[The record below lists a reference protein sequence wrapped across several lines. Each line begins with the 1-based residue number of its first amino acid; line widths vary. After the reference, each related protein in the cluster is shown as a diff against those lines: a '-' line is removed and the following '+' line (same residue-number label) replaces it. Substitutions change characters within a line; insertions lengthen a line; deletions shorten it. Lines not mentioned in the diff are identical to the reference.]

1 MQPDNFRPID
11 HSALKSEFKLHP
23 KMYLADLGIRYNI
36 DYISTKYI
44 LILSTLELSQLF
56 CYLNQKLHIPMWI
69 KDKDYA
75 NHDEGTVSDG
85 LNLRCLNS
93 DSKPDYR
100 QLLTTFQK
108 LTDSNFSD
116 LLGMFIIEPDKYF
129 ETGLHSEDK
138 SIYAGIWINSDQV
151 QLSDLQSA
159 IVESSINYLI
169 KLQKESEQKQLNL
182 LKKQEADQ
190 KIGDVID
197 TIRHMSPNE
206 KKRALSELIK

>member
-11 HSALKSEFKLHP
+11 HSVLKSEFKLHP

-44 LILSTLELSQLF
+44 LILSTLDLPQLF

-85 LNLRCLNS
+85 LTLRCLNS
-93 DSKPDYR
+93 DSKPDYK

-116 LLGMFIIEPDKYF
+116 LLGLFIIEPDKYF
-129 ETGLHSEDK
+129 ETGLHSEDE

-151 QLSDLQSA
+151 RLSDPQSV

-182 LKKQEADQ
+182 IKKQEADQ

-206 KKRALSELIK
+206 KKCALSELIK

>member
-1 MQPDNFRPID
+1 M
-11 HSALKSEFKLHP
+11 HP
-23 KMYLADLGIRYNI
+23 KIYLADLGIRYNI

-44 LILSTLELSQLF
+44 LVLSALDLPQLF

-69 KDKDYA
+69 KDKNYTG
-75 NHDEGTVSDG
+75 HDEGTVSDG
-85 LNLRCLNS
+85 LTLRCINS
-93 DSKPDYR
+93 DSKTDYK

-116 LLGMFIIEPDKYF
+116 LLGLFIIEPDKYY
-129 ETGLHSEDK
+129 ETGLHSEDE

-151 QLSDLQSA
+151 RLSNPQSA
-159 IVESSINYLI
+159 IIESSINYLI
-169 KLQKESEQKQLNL
+169 KLQKEENQKRIKLIR
-182 LKKQEADQ
+182 KQKADQ

-206 KKRALSELIK
+206 KKRALNELIK

>member
-1 MQPDNFRPID
+1 MQPDNFCPID
-11 HSALKSEFKLHP
+11 HSVLKSEFKLHP

-44 LILSTLELSQLF
+44 LILSTLDLPQLF

-69 KDKDYA
+69 KDKDYT
-75 NHDEGTVSDG
+75 NHDQGTVSNG
-85 LNLRCLNS
+85 LTLKCIDS
-93 DSKPDYR
+93 DSKSDYK
-100 QLLTTFQK
+100 QLFETFDK

-116 LLGMFIIEPDKYF
+116 LLGLFIVEPDKLF
-129 ETGLHSEDK
+129 ETDLHSEDE

-151 QLSDLQSA
+151 RLSDPQSA
-159 IVESSINYLI
+159 IIESSINYLI
-169 KLQKESEQKQLNL
+169 KLQKEENQKRIKLIR
-182 LKKQEADQ
+182 KQKADQ

-206 KKRALSELIK
+206 KKRVLSELIK